1 MIARYWGVAQ
11 NGEEI
16 IFLRMS
22 VSDRDIAFFIRE
34 FMVIPIVG
42 RNPNEDGQPVKNS
55 QPPIGEGI
63 ECSIFPDFE
72 MLMIVSHHWNGNG
85 SQQINR
91 VGYPIEA
98 INPKPEE

>member
-1 MIARYWGVAQ
+1 MVARYWGVAQ
-11 NGEEI
+11 DREKI
-16 IFLRMS
+16 IFLRMP
-22 VSDRDIAFFIRE
+22 VSDRDIAFFIRK
-34 FMVIPIVG
+34 FMVIPIVR
-42 RNPNEDGQPVKNS
+42 RNPNEDGQPVENS

-63 ECSIFPDFE
+63 ERSIFPDFE
-72 MLMIVSHHWNGNG
+72 MLMVVSHHRNGNG